1 MAVGQNV
8 EKNPEK
14 AVRLDDLKE
23 MVKEAWD
30 YFKQNYE
37 NYHNARRFVFRST
50 INNDANTALKEVS
63 REPLQFN
70 SIEALLSKLY
80 GDFSKQEPTL
90 KVNAALDVGLVDP
103 ELITVTEGHVQ
114 AILQEGKNKNAQTTA
129 IMQSVSGG
137 YSVFKVWTEYASDRS
152 FEQNIC
158 FKALAD
164 PTLAGFDPLAT
175 QKTKYDGRYS
185 FELYPMLKKDAER
198 IYGLQF
204 DQLDYTRQL
213 EGFTWSYRLDNKID
227 IVLICEMYVK
237 ERKQTKIFKAAD
249 GKTYTKKSY
258 EEMLAEHTL
267 SGALEQPP
275 AIVDERMT
283 DLPTIKCYRFTEDQI
298 LEEYDTDYTWLP
310 HIFVDGNSVTL
321 KDNNN
326 GDTIQQFTRPLWYH
340 ARDAQLLKNVAGQ
353 VLAKEIDLTA
363 PAKFMI
369 EKRAVP
375 EQYLSD
381 WQNPQQANS
390 LIYQSTSDGMAGEQL
405 PLPQAVPRIPMPPE
419 VLQTFGMMD
428 QMIQTILGVYPNPL
442 SQMQGNG
449 LGQVSGRAL
458 EIADAGNNGASMPY
472 LVNYMEALNQVA
484 VIIIDLIPK
493 YYVTPRSI
501 PIISEE
507 GKREFIRIND
517 PKENNIYLTDLTP
530 DSLNVTVTPG
540 VNFESEKQRAFNTMI
555 QLIQVLPA
563 FGMFLQQKGL
573 GVVLDNLNIRGVDTL
588 KALYQEFQQE
598 MDQAKQ
604 QAQSQGMPPNP
615 EVVKAQMQQQKM
627 MQEDKFRAV
636 EAALKEKELQIEQ
649 MKAILDAQAE
659 YQKQLVQSAQAAHGM
674 NEKDQRLMMDKI
686 EMSHQHAQ
694 DLIENEIAR
703 NQQQGEITNESQPQ
717 S

>member
-14 AVRLDDLKE
+14 AIKLDDLKE

-37 NYHNARRFVFRST
+37 SYHNYRRFVFRSA

-63 REPLQFN
+63 REPLEFN
-70 SIEALLSKLY
+70 SVEALLSKLY
-80 GDFSKQEPTL
+80 GDFAKQEPNIQ
-90 KVNAALDVGLVDP
+90 VEAAADVGLVDP
-103 ELITVTEGHVQ
+103 ELISVIEGHAQ
-114 AILQEGKNKNAQTTA
+114 AFMTEGKNKNAQTTA

-137 YSVFKVWTEYASDRS
+137 FSVMKVYTDYSSERS
-152 FEQNIC
+152 FDQNIY
-158 FKALAD
+158 FKTLSD

-175 QKTKYDGRYS
+175 EKTKCDGRYS

-227 IVLICEMYVK
+227 IVLICEMYLK
-237 ERKQTKIFKAAD
+237 EMKQTKIFKAAD

-258 EEMLAEHTL
+258 DEMIAEHTL

-283 DLPTIKCYRFTEDQI
+283 DLPSIKCYRFTEDQI
-298 LEEYDTDYTWLP
+298 LEEYDTDYDYLP
-310 HIFVDGNSVTL
+310 HIFVDGNSVVL
-321 KDNNN
+321 RDNNN
-326 GDTIQQFTRPLWYH
+326 GDTIQQFTRPLFYH
-340 ARDAQLLKNVAGQ
+340 ALSAQKLKNVAGQ

-369 EKRAVP
+369 DKLAIP
-375 EQYLSD
+375 EQYLEV
-381 WQNPQQANS
+381 WQNPQQANA
-390 LIYQSTSDGMAGEQL
+390 LIFQSTADGNANL
-405 PLPQAVPRIPMPPE
+405 PLPPPQAVPRIPMPPE

-442 SQMQGNG
+442 AQMQGAPN
-449 LGQVSGRAL
+449 VSGRAL

-472 LVNYMEALNQVA
+472 LVNYVESLNQVA
-484 VIIIDLIPK
+484 RIFINLLPK
-493 YYVTPRSI
+493 YYLTPRSI
-501 PIISEE
+501 PIIDDE
-507 GKREFIRIND
+507 GKRTFQRIND
-517 PKENNIYLTDLTP
+517 PKEDNIYLTDLTP

-588 KALYQEFQQE
+588 KSLYGEFQQE

-604 QAQSQGMPPNP
+604 QAQQQGMPPNP
-615 EVVKAQMQQQKM
+615 EIVKAQLQQQKM
-627 MQEDKFRAV
+627 QQEDRFRAV

-649 MKAILDAQAE
+649 MKAILQSQTE
-659 YQKQLVQSAQAAHGM
+659 YQNHILQFTKANHEMS
-674 NEKDQRLMMDKI
+674 EKDARLAMDKVDLVHRHSQDII
-686 EMSHQHAQ
+686 ETELANKPEGVTQ
-694 DLIENEIAR
+694 NE
-703 NQQQGEITNESQPQ
+703 GQPQ

>member
-37 NYHNARRFVFRST
+37 SYHNYRRFVFRSA

-63 REPLQFN
+63 REPLEFN
-70 SIEALLSKLY
+70 SVEALLSKLY
-80 GDFSKQEPTL
+80 GDFAKQEPNID
-90 KVNAALDVGLVDP
+90 VEAAADVGLVDP
-103 ELITVTEGHVQ
+103 ELISVVEGHAQ
-114 AILQEGKNKNAQTTA
+114 AFMTEGKNKNAQTTA

-137 YSVFKVWTEYASDRS
+137 FSVMKVYTDYASERS
-152 FEQNIC
+152 FDQNIY
-158 FKALAD
+158 FKTLPD
-164 PTLAGFDPLAT
+164 PTLCGFDPLSAD
-175 QKTKYDGRYS
+175 KTKCDGRYS

-204 DQLDYTRQL
+204 DMLDYTRQL

-227 IVLICEMYVK
+227 IVLICEMYLK
-237 ERKQTKIFKAAD
+237 EMKQTKIFKAAD

-258 EEMLAEHTL
+258 DEMIAEHTL

-275 AIVDERMT
+275 AIIDERMT

-298 LEEYDTDYTWLP
+298 LEEYETDYDYLP
-310 HIFVDGNSVTL
+310 HIFVDGNSVVL
-321 KDNNN
+321 RDNNN
-326 GDTIQQFTRPLWYH
+326 GDTIQQFTRPLFYH
-340 ARDAQLLKNVAGQ
+340 ALSAQKLKNVAGQ

-369 EKRAVP
+369 DKLAIP
-375 EQYLSD
+375 EQYLEV
-381 WQNPQQANS
+381 WQNPQQANA
-390 LIYQSTSDGMAGEQL
+390 LIFQSTADGNASL
-405 PLPQAVPRIPMPPE
+405 PLPPPQAVPRIPMPPE

-442 SQMQGNG
+442 SQMQGPG
-449 LGQVSGRAL
+449 MGQVSGRAL

-472 LVNYMEALNQVA
+472 LVNYVESLNQVA
-484 VIIIDLIPK
+484 RIFINLLPK
-493 YYVTPRSI
+493 YYLTPRSI
-501 PIISEE
+501 PIIDDE
-507 GKREFIRIND
+507 GKRTFQRIND
-517 PKENNIYLTDLTP
+517 PKDDNIYLTDLTP

-540 VNFESEKQRAFNTMI
+540 VNFESEKKRAFDTMI

-573 GVVLDNLNIRGVDTL
+573 GVVLDNLTIRGVDTL
-588 KALYQEFQQE
+588 KSLYQEFQQE

-604 QAQSQGMPPNP
+604 QAQQQGAPPNP
-615 EVVKAQMQQQKM
+615 EMVKAQVAQQKM
-627 MQEDKFRAV
+627 QQEDRFRAV